1 MAERAAEQLRITL
14 ETQEQSVQ
22 CAWGFMSHRPVL
34 RPIAHLAFICIDA
47 GKWQRFMELAHWL
60 VFELNPNDNHGLRDD
75 LSCAYIRFERW
86 SDALALYERYPNDMK
101 PTQALN
107 AALAR
112 WHLGDAEA
120 SQQQLQQA
128 VKAYPTVVKML
139 LAAAAPKPVKADSDY
154 GIRVGGK
161 YEAWLYVNPMREFWE
176 RNQALDWARSALKPG
191 KGKAKAPLAA

>member
-1 MAERAAEQLRITL
+1 
-14 ETQEQSVQ
+14 
-22 CAWGFMSHRPVL
+22 
-34 RPIAHLAFICIDA
+34 
-47 GKWQRFMELAHWL
+47 
-60 VFELNPNDNHGLRDD
+60 
-75 LSCAYIRFERW
+75 
-86 SDALALYERYPNDMK
+86 
-101 PTQALN
+101 
-107 AALAR
+107 
-112 WHLGDAEA
+112 LGDAEA